1 MKHFFSIQAK
11 LLLSL
16 VFISRYFT
24 KKQGK
29 IKLDKV
35 FLVNLSF
42 KKLNNLTFNYFR
54 FYCKYNIVY

>member
-1 MKHFFSIQAK
+1 MKHFFLIQAK
-11 LLLSL
+11 LLISM

-35 FLVNLSF
+35 FLVDLSF
-42 KKLNNLTFNYFR
+42 KKLNNLTFNSLR
-54 FYCKYNIVY
+54 FYCKHNIVY